1 MHMIDM
7 SHNEG
12 SHSLIDKSPLASS
25 QHLVTLPFGSS
36 TVDPM
41 LGDECHN
48 PWRRLEHETFYIKQ
62 LQKYCE
68 SECSI

>member
-12 SHSLIDKSPLASS
+12 SHSLINPLVPSS
-25 QHLVTLPFGSS
+25 TLPFGSS

-41 LGDECHN
+41 LGDDAYN
-48 PWRRLEHETFYIKQ
+48 PWKRLEHKIFYNKQ
-62 LQKYCE
+62 LRKFPD
-68 SECSI
+68 SN